1 MDLIQKRVE
10 SINIYVYMR
19 MFVLLY
25 AHLYLSFIKKK
36 VNHKAG
42 KQLFTEMEVNN
53 CFNSYERSEYPA
65 TKMMN
70 FIGQNSAG
78 KWLLTCASVLFCK
91 PVDIHWIS
99 RA

>member
-1 MDLIQKRVE
+1 
-10 SINIYVYMR
+10 

-53 CFNSYERSEYPA
+53 CFSSYERSEYPA

-78 KWLLTCASVLFCK
+78 KWLLACASVLFCK